1 MTRRADRLP
10 WDKAGC
16 ERAHQQLNRNVD
28 VLFLR
33 RKASDFKR
41 RSRRITQWWDFK
53 LCVTVQMWRKRLVG
67 GGLGNSPCSPLCH
80 LA

>member
-16 ERAHQQLNRNVD
+16 ERAHQQLNLNVH

-33 RKASDFKR
+33 RKASDFKKK
-41 RSRRITQWWDFK
+41 QKDNA
-53 LCVTVQMWRKRLVG
+53 VVG
-67 GGLGNSPCSPLCH
+67 F
-80 LA
+80 